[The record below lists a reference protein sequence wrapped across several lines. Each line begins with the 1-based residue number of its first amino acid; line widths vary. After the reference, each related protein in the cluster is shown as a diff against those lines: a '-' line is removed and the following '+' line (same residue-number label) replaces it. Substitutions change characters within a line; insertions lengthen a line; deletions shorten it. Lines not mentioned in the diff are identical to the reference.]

1 MSDINDNVEMD
12 FDALG
17 DPIVAYA
24 LPNSLDPNQIDDQ
37 TDTSNLNDIPT
48 TKKDVSKP
56 TSEHLS
62 LEAKVALEHLE
73 KVCSALGVNKTIQME
88 NQIKTMSKTEAID
101 ESHII
106 WYVRGISLANNT
118 SVLAAITDS
127 VSELK
132 SESKHLFSVANKTSK
147 VVSSVDKVA
156 VGLRSLLEDLSS
168 KTKESFEKTVS
179 ALATSYE
186 EKIKHLSDASKLP
199 SASIVVSVPDPPK
212 APVTLDK
219 KTDLAK
225 GKEMTAEQ
233 YTVNE
238 LSKPMK
244 TVASDSTIQK
254 DKKAFIVRIGLGVAL
269 VRELKDDSLHAVLPD
284 DLYAQVKGMTLTPKV
299 CTGIK
304 KVLMDNLNTYLSRMT
319 PGTSSA

>member
-1 MSDINDNVEMD
+1 MSDINDNTEMD

-17 DPIVAYA
+17 DPIVNYA
-24 LPNSLDPNQIDDQ
+24 LPNSLDPNQDDHPA
-37 TDTSNLNDIPT
+37 DTSTVHDIPT

-56 TSEHLS
+56 VTEHLS
-62 LEAKVALEHLE
+62 TEAKTALTQLE

-168 KTKESFEKTVS
+168 KTKESFDKTVN
-179 ALATSYE
+179 ALAMSYE
-186 EKIKHLSDASKLP
+186 EKIKSMSEASKLP
-199 SASIVVSVPDPPK
+199 QASIVVALPDPPK
-212 APVTLDK
+212 APVTLDTK
-219 KTDLAK
+219 NNPVEE
-225 GKEMTAEQ
+225 KEMTSEQ
-233 YTVNE
+233 HLVNE
-238 LSKPMK
+238 LSKPVK

-254 DKKAFIVRIGLGVAL
+254 DKKAFVTRVGLGAAL
-269 VRELKDDSLHAVLPD
+269 VRELKDESLHAVLPD

-304 KVLMDNLNTYLSRMT
+304 KVLMDNLNAYLSKMT
-319 PGTSSA
+319 PGTSQV